1 MSDDRIAAVVMAG
14 GMGTRMRSAVPKHL
28 HLLLGR
34 RMIDWVIESGRAA
47 GADPLVVVTSPQTR
61 DAFDRDDGVEVAIQ
75 EDARG
80 TGDAVRVAREAL
92 GGRGDDVLVIS
103 GDTPLLRGELLRD
116 LVSFHRAEGAA
127 ATLLTAV
134 PDDPRLYGRVVRDA
148 DGDVL
153 RVAEGVD
160 ATPEEAAIREV
171 NTSIYVF
178 RADALWSAVDRL
190 EPKNVQGELYLTDTV
205 SILVGDGLRVAA
217 YTAPDARD
225 TDGVNTRAEL
235 AAAAALLRDRVNER
249 HLLAGV
255 TIVDPASAWIDDTVE
270 IEPDVTIHPFV
281 VLRGATRVASGAEV
295 HPHTVAA
302 DAEIGPRAVVGPF
315 CYLRPGTDLGSESK
329 AGTFVEI
336 KNSRIGAR
344 TKVPHLSYIG
354 DASIGDDTNVGAGA
368 ITANFPHRRGQPKGR
383 TTIGSNV
390 RTGIHNGFVAPVEI
404 GDGAWIAAGSV
415 ITKSVPPD
423 ALGIARPR
431 QENKEGYAAR
441 KRDD

>member
-14 GMGTRMRSAVPKHL
+14 GMGTRMCSAVPKHL

-47 GADPLVVVTSPQTR
+47 GADPLVVVTSPQAR
-61 DAFDRDDGVEVAIQ
+61 DAFDRDA
-75 EDARG
+75 
-80 TGDAVRVAREAL
+80 GDAVRVAREAL

-281 VLRGATRVASGAEV
+281 VLRGATRVA
-295 HPHTVAA
+295 T
-302 DAEIGPRAVVGPF
+302 
-315 CYLRPGTDLGSESK
+315 
-329 AGTFVEI
+329 
-336 KNSRIGAR
+336 
-344 TKVPHLSYIG
+344 
-354 DASIGDDTNVGAGA
+354 
-368 ITANFPHRRGQPKGR
+368 
-383 TTIGSNV
+383 
-390 RTGIHNGFVAPVEI
+390 
-404 GDGAWIAAGSV
+404 
-415 ITKSVPPD
+415 
-423 ALGIARPR
+423 
-431 QENKEGYAAR
+431 
-441 KRDD
+441 